1 MILLRGHSLEK
12 KAWFRPE
19 AMGLNLE
26 ERNSTATVTL
36 GPEAPEIT
44 VNDWLRDDTE
54 PGKGIVWRVKTV
66 SESVETRT
74 RTVNLEHVVQS
85 LKDLV
90 LFGEHGPAAITG
102 DKKATK
108 CTAAQAA
115 RYALQGQNE
124 WKLGDLEENPENPY
138 SFNGENLLSCLETI
152 TASIPDMQ
160 WEYDLSSMPFTLH
173 IRKQPTGFQS
183 EMRMS
188 RNITTLR
195 RQIDRSRMYTRIYP
209 IGKNNIHVDGD
220 YLSKNEGIY
229 GIICKVETDQSQ
241 DTKAKLK
248 AWAQERL
255 NRHCEPLVTDTITG
269 LDLSRATGEALDAIT
284 VGRRCRVPLP
294 EYGTSLTERV
304 VKLSWSDKVKEPEK
318 VTVTLANQLED
329 VASIINSIQKASG
342 GGGKAAAKQAEEDH
356 AWFVDTTDHVG
367 MVAEAVAG
375 PGADKD
381 WSRVSEIIADGVG
394 LHGRVTKAEGDL
406 ITAETRIEVNEDA
419 IRLEAE
425 KRISEDAS
433 LLGKLQV
440 ESNKVGMVV
449 GTKNGQNFIKAA
461 EICVAI
467 NEDGSS
473 QAVIEADKIHLLG
486 ETIAK
491 KITADYINTKIGDL
505 NTLTVKSIACQGSI
519 SAGSL
524 YGGSIYLRSS
534 AGSGYANSNI
544 KDVFLTSVELRGPV
558 NNVYSLYQHTAND
571 ATGKL
576 IGTFS
581 RATALNGS
589 WSGGK
594 LTVTATPQG
603 TTFTTFLEGGTESW
617 SGGVGTIPIRYTNN
631 GTSYYPTG
639 AYAYAHVNK
648 GDIGAT
654 RGNRQTTQPSAD
666 AVLTTVVANGYYVI
680 TVNVHGQS
688 KTFRL
693 WVDVSA

>member
-220 YLSKNEGIY
+220 YLSKNDGIY

-241 DTKAKLK
+241 DTKEKLK

-342 GGGKAAAKQAEEDH
+342 GGGKAAAKAAEEDH

-406 ITAETRIEVNEDA
+406 ITAETRIEANEDA

-491 KITADYINTKIGDL
+491 KITADYILTHIANATYVNVKRLNANVITITPGGGAAVGVQTAYYKSKLTQTGNTYHLELEKFNG
-505 NTLTVKSIACQGSI
+505 Q
-519 SAGSL
+519 
-524 YGGSIYLRSS
+524 
-534 AGSGYANSNI
+534 
-544 KDVFLTSVELRGPV
+544 KDE
-558 NNVYSLYQHTAND
+558 YS
-571 ATGKL
+571 
-576 IGTFS
+576 FS
-581 RATALNGS
+581 RATTLSGS

-594 LTVTATPQG
+594 YTVEASPQG
-603 TTFTTFLEGGTESW
+603 NSLSTFVEGGTESW

-631 GTSYYPTG
+631 GSSYYPTG

-648 GDIGAT
+648 GDISAS

-680 TVNVHGQS
+680 TVNVHGES

>member
-406 ITAETRIEVNEDA
+406 ITAETRIEANEDA

-491 KITADYINTKIGDL
+491 KITADYILTHIANATYVNVKRL
-505 NTLTVKSIACQGSI
+505 NANVITITPN
-519 SAGSL
+519 
-524 YGGSIYLRSS
+524 GGSAVGVQTAYYKSKLTQT
-534 AGSGYANSNI
+534 GNTYKLELEKFNGQ
-544 KDVFLTSVELRGPV
+544 KDE
-558 NNVYSLYQHTAND
+558 YS
-571 ATGKL
+571 
-576 IGTFS
+576 FS
-581 RATALNGS
+581 RATTLSGS

-594 LTVTATPQG
+594 YTVEASPQG
-603 TTFTTFLEGGTESW
+603 NSLSTFVEGGTESW

-631 GTSYYPTG
+631 GSSYYPTG

-648 GDIGAT
+648 GDISAS

-680 TVNVHGQS
+680 TVTVHGES

>member
-1 MILLRGHSLEK
+1 VILLRGHSLEK

-220 YLSKNEGIY
+220 YLSKNDGIY

-342 GGGKAAAKQAEEDH
+342 GGGKAAAKAAEEDH

-406 ITAETRIEVNEDA
+406 ITAETRIEANEDA

-491 KITADYINTKIGDL
+491 KITADYILTHIANATYVNVKRL
-505 NTLTVKSIACQGSI
+505 NANVITITPN
-519 SAGSL
+519 
-524 YGGSIYLRSS
+524 GGSAVGVQTAYYKSKLTQT
-534 AGSGYANSNI
+534 GNTYKLELEKFNGQ
-544 KDVFLTSVELRGPV
+544 KDE
-558 NNVYSLYQHTAND
+558 YS
-571 ATGKL
+571 
-576 IGTFS
+576 FS
-581 RATALNGS
+581 RATTLSGS

-594 LTVTATPQG
+594 YTVEASPQG
-603 TTFTTFLEGGTESW
+603 NSLSTFVEGGTESW

-631 GTSYYPTG
+631 GSSYYPTG

>member
-342 GGGKAAAKQAEEDH
+342 GGGKAAAKAAEEDH

-406 ITAETRIEVNEDA
+406 ITAETRIEANEDA

-491 KITADYINTKIGDL
+491 KITADYILTHIANATYVNVKRL
-505 NTLTVKSIACQGSI
+505 NANVITITPN
-519 SAGSL
+519 
-524 YGGSIYLRSS
+524 GGSAVGVQTAYYKSKLTQT
-534 AGSGYANSNI
+534 GNTYKLELEKFNGQ
-544 KDVFLTSVELRGPV
+544 KDE
-558 NNVYSLYQHTAND
+558 YS
-571 ATGKL
+571 
-576 IGTFS
+576 FS
-581 RATALNGS
+581 RATTLSGS

-594 LTVTATPQG
+594 YTVEASPQG
-603 TTFTTFLEGGTESW
+603 NSLSTFVEGGTESW

-631 GTSYYPTG
+631 GSSYYPTG

>member
-220 YLSKNEGIY
+220 YLSKNDGIY

-342 GGGKAAAKQAEEDH
+342 GGGKAAAKAAEEDH

-406 ITAETRIEVNEDA
+406 ITAETRIEANEDA

-491 KITADYINTKIGDL
+491 KITADYILTHIANATYVNVKRL
-505 NTLTVKSIACQGSI
+505 NANVITITPN
-519 SAGSL
+519 
-524 YGGSIYLRSS
+524 GGSAVGVQTAYYKSKLTQT
-534 AGSGYANSNI
+534 GNTYKLELEKFNGQ
-544 KDVFLTSVELRGPV
+544 KDE
-558 NNVYSLYQHTAND
+558 YS
-571 ATGKL
+571 
-576 IGTFS
+576 FS
-581 RATALNGS
+581 RATTLSGS

-594 LTVTATPQG
+594 YTVEASPQG
-603 TTFTTFLEGGTESW
+603 NSLSTFVEGGTESW

-631 GTSYYPTG
+631 GSSYYPTG
-639 AYAYAHVNK
+639 AYAYAHVNT

>member
-220 YLSKNEGIY
+220 YLSKNDGIY

-241 DTKAKLK
+241 DTKEKLK

-318 VTVTLANQLED
+318 VTVTLANQLAD

-342 GGGKAAAKQAEEDH
+342 GGGKAAAKAAEEDH

-406 ITAETRIEVNEDA
+406 ITAETRIEANEDA

-491 KITADYINTKIGDL
+491 KITADYILTHIANATYVNVKRL
-505 NTLTVKSIACQGSI
+505 NANVITITPN
-519 SAGSL
+519 
-524 YGGSIYLRSS
+524 GGSAVGVQTAYYKSKLTQT
-534 AGSGYANSNI
+534 GNTYKLELEKFNGQ
-544 KDVFLTSVELRGPV
+544 KDE
-558 NNVYSLYQHTAND
+558 YS
-571 ATGKL
+571 
-576 IGTFS
+576 FS
-581 RATALNGS
+581 RATTLSGS

-594 LTVTATPQG
+594 YTVEASPQG
-603 TTFTTFLEGGTESW
+603 NSLSTFVEGGTESW

-631 GTSYYPTG
+631 GSSYYPTG

>member
-406 ITAETRIEVNEDA
+406 ITAETRIEANEDA

-491 KITADYINTKIGDL
+491 KITADYILTHIANATYVNVKRL
-505 NTLTVKSIACQGSI
+505 NANVITITPN
-519 SAGSL
+519 
-524 YGGSIYLRSS
+524 GGSAVGVQTAYYKSKLTQT
-534 AGSGYANSNI
+534 GNTYKLELEKFNGQ
-544 KDVFLTSVELRGPV
+544 KDE
-558 NNVYSLYQHTAND
+558 YS
-571 ATGKL
+571 
-576 IGTFS
+576 FS
-581 RATALNGS
+581 RATTLSGS

-594 LTVTATPQG
+594 YTVEASPQG
-603 TTFTTFLEGGTESW
+603 NSLSTFVEGGTESW

-631 GTSYYPTG
+631 GSSYYPTG

-648 GDIGAT
+648 GDISAS

-680 TVNVHGQS
+680 TVNVHGES